1 MVSLADW
8 CLDKMTPGCDG
19 KCSTPST
26 SKRNWQVSASHQPIK
41 CAHSPIMRIRATTG
55 TGHTISAIGQK
66 STAEAA
72 MPQKKKIERTQI
84 MCPSELA
91 A

>member
-1 MVSLADW
+1 
-8 CLDKMTPGCDG
+8 
-19 KCSTPST
+19 
-26 SKRNWQVSASHQPIK
+26 
-41 CAHSPIMRIRATTG
+41 MRIRVTTG

-66 STAEAA
+66 STAEVA

-84 MCPSELA
+84 MHPSELA